1 MAKKQRRMG
10 FLESILKSYREYR
23 EEKEDELD
31 DDDFVSED
39 DYVDDDDDLENSS
52 TSTAENDK
60 DKKKKDDKKDNEDD
74 EDNDKD
80 KKKKDAKKD
89 NEEDEENDT
98 YSESHGTRCSLDD
111 FDEEADNWK
120 DGIPVGHVIA
130 GAGVIA
136 IGAIIV
142 MGGYSLVKMAKKGII
157 KEDED
162 KTTEITTEATTEYY
176 DPTTEEFTAE
186 IVAPE
191 EVVEETKDIT
201 QYGDMANLLENA
213 NLSEEKKTAISKVWS
228 YISYYNTTVAN
239 QNIEEGNP
247 NKLAISWDEAMA
259 QYLIYNGDIQ
269 NPATICAIF
278 DMYKLSPES
287 LKNDFENSTKL
298 DYEAYHIL
306 NQPTSKS
313 VLFAD
318 ESAIIYDKFEDTI
331 SKFNSTSK
339 SDVELR
345 ESIANRFNSDIRGD
359 FNLAGNYSF
368 NDPYKMQMLPLTK
381 AMFEMMKG
389 INSETKL
396 TKHEKK
402 QLKKVDN
409 VDDIIAN
416 ICYYKVDTVTED
428 EFSYEDIRN
437 FAIQQLIN
445 AGAYNLENRDVTTY
459 AKYQASI
466 NTEEQTEKD
475 STEMTTEEQTTSSEK
490 TSVNNETT
498 ESKKKSKK
506 KKQKTEK
513 IDDDDKSDEIP
524 AWMLEE
530 NNKNNKEKKSKKKK
544 EETNTNSETNN
555 NDGYIDED
563 VPEVQPDTPDVSYNN
578 KVINSSVSNI
588 SNDMMQKYF
597 NAVATAIVENMANN
611 TVSKEIVK
619 VKTM

>member
-1 MAKKQRRMG
+1 MAKKERRMG

-39 DYVDDDDDLENSS
+39 DLENSS
-52 TSTAENDK
+52 TSTAENDE
-60 DKKKKDDKKDNEDD
+60 DKEKN
-74 EDNDKD
+74 
-80 KKKKDAKKD
+80 DAKKD
-89 NEEDEENDT
+89 NKDDEENDT
-98 YSESHGTRCSLDD
+98 YSENHGTRCSLDD
-111 FDEEADNWK
+111 FDEESDNWK
-120 DGIPVGHVIA
+120 DGIPVGHVVA

-142 MGGYSLVKMAKKGII
+142 MGGYSLVKMAKKGTI

-162 KTTEITTEATTEYY
+162 KTTEITTEATAEYY
-176 DPTTEEFTAE
+176 DSTTEEFTAE
-186 IVAPE
+186 VVAPE

-201 QYGDMANLLENA
+201 QYEDMTHLLENA
-213 NLSEEKKTAISKVWS
+213 NLSEEKKTAISKVWN

-239 QNIEEGNP
+239 QNIEEGNA

-259 QYLIYNGDIQ
+259 QYLIYNGDVQ

-306 NQPTSKS
+306 NQPTNKS
-313 VLFAD
+313 ALFAD

-359 FNLAGNYSF
+359 FNLAGDYSF

-409 VDDIIAN
+409 VDDIITT

-437 FAIQQLIN
+437 FAIQQLVN

-459 AKYQASI
+459 AKYQESVSEEEK
-466 NTEEQTEKD
+466 TEEET
-475 STEMTTEEQTTSSEK
+475 TEMTTEEQTASSEK
-490 TSVNNETT
+490 TNVNNETT
-498 ESKKKSKK
+498 ESKKKNKK

-513 IDDDDKSDEIP
+513 IDDDDKSDDIP
-524 AWMLEE
+524 TWMLEE
-530 NNKNNKEKKSKKKK
+530 NNKNNKEKKNKTNK

-588 SNDMMQKYF
+588 NDDMMQKYF

-611 TVSKEIVK
+611 PVSKENVK

>member
-1 MAKKQRRMG
+1 MAKKERRMG

-39 DYVDDDDDLENSS
+39 DLENSS
-52 TSTAENDK
+52 TSTAENDE
-60 DKKKKDDKKDNEDD
+60 DKKKN
-74 EDNDKD
+74 
-80 KKKKDAKKD
+80 DAKKD
-89 NEEDEENDT
+89 NKDDEENDT
-98 YSESHGTRCSLDD
+98 YSENHGTRCSLDD
-111 FDEEADNWK
+111 FDEESDNWK
-120 DGIPVGHVIA
+120 DGIPVGHVVA

-142 MGGYSLVKMAKKGII
+142 MGGYSLVKMAKKGTI

-162 KTTEITTEATTEYY
+162 KTTEITTEATAEYY
-176 DPTTEEFTAE
+176 DSTTEEFTAE
-186 IVAPE
+186 VVAPE

-201 QYGDMANLLENA
+201 QYEDMTHLLENA
-213 NLSEEKKTAISKVWS
+213 NLSEEKKTAISKVWN

-239 QNIEEGNP
+239 QNIEEGNA

-259 QYLIYNGDIQ
+259 QYLIYNGDVQ

-306 NQPTSKS
+306 NQPTNKS
-313 VLFAD
+313 ALFAD

-359 FNLAGNYSF
+359 FNLAGDYSF

-409 VDDIIAN
+409 VDDIITT

-459 AKYQASI
+459 AKYQESVSEEEK
-466 NTEEQTEKD
+466 TEEET
-475 STEMTTEEQTTSSEK
+475 TEMTTEEQTASSEK
-490 TSVNNETT
+490 TNVNNETT
-498 ESKKKSKK
+498 ESKKKNKK

-513 IDDDDKSDEIP
+513 IDDDDKSDDIP
-524 AWMLEE
+524 SWMLEE
-530 NNKNNKEKKSKKKK
+530 NNKNNKEKKDKTNK

-588 SNDMMQKYF
+588 NDDMMQKYF

-611 TVSKEIVK
+611 PVSKENVK

>member
-1 MAKKQRRMG
+1 MAKKERRMG

-39 DYVDDDDDLENSS
+39 DFVDDEDDLENSS
-52 TSTAENDK
+52 TSTAENDE
-60 DKKKKDDKKDNEDD
+60 DKEKN
-74 EDNDKD
+74 
-80 KKKKDAKKD
+80 DAKKD
-89 NEEDEENDT
+89 NKDDEENDT
-98 YSESHGTRCSLDD
+98 YSENHGTRCSLDD
-111 FDEEADNWK
+111 FDEESDNWK
-120 DGIPVGHVIA
+120 DGIPVGHVVA

-142 MGGYSLVKMAKKGII
+142 MGGYSLVKMAKKGTI

-162 KTTEITTEATTEYY
+162 KTTEITTEATAEYY
-176 DPTTEEFTAE
+176 DSTTEEFTAE
-186 IVAPE
+186 VVAPE

-201 QYGDMANLLENA
+201 QYEDMTHLLENA
-213 NLSEEKKTAISKVWS
+213 NLSEEKKTAISKVWN

-239 QNIEEGNP
+239 QNIEEGNA

-259 QYLIYNGDIQ
+259 QYLIYNGDVQ

-306 NQPTSKS
+306 NQPTNKS
-313 VLFAD
+313 ALFAD

-359 FNLAGNYSF
+359 FNLAGDYSF

-409 VDDIIAN
+409 VDDIITT

-437 FAIQQLIN
+437 FAIQQLVN

-459 AKYQASI
+459 AKYQESI
-466 NTEEQTEKD
+466 SEEEK
-475 STEMTTEEQTTSSEK
+475 TEMTTEEQTASSEK
-490 TSVNNETT
+490 TNVNNETT
-498 ESKKKSKK
+498 ESKKKNKKKK

-513 IDDDDKSDEIP
+513 IDDDDKSDDIP
-524 AWMLEE
+524 SWMLEE
-530 NNKNNKEKKSKKKK
+530 NNKNNKEKKDKANK

-588 SNDMMQKYF
+588 NDDMMQKYF

-611 TVSKEIVK
+611 PVSKENVK